1 MNSRGPK
8 SILEAD
14 DITRDIGERARERGP
29 RHDARSQGDKP
40 DTVRER
46 RVQREVA
53 EYIESI
59 CVDLRMMARAARL
72 ESLAYFLEMSR
83 IEASIQTE
91 LRAGP
96 KAEPP

>member
-14 DITRDIGERARERGP
+14 DTTRHSDERMRERS
-29 RHDARSQGDKP
+29 RHHHSLSERNKP
-40 DTVRER
+40 DPVRER
-46 RVQREVA
+46 RAQREVA

-83 IEASIQTE
+83 IEASIQIE
-91 LRAGP
+91 LRPGP
-96 KAEPP
+96 KSEPS